1 MEKARRNAESTFKG
15 YEKQAIDTLE
25 AQRKAENQT
34 VVTVVELKQTKKKL
48 DDKAAEMAQAEQAAY
63 DMGMTKIA
71 KSLTV
76 QLRDVARAFC
86 LEVWGQALNAAG
98 VSTESELRAPDKFY
112 YPPTL
117 RLTPTSQQPPAD
129 PTSTPPVSSD
139 QPASD
144 PPSTPTKGKE

>member
-76 QLRDVARAFC
+76 QFRDVARAFC

-98 VSTESELRAPDKFY
+98 VNTESELEILILVGMISQSGPRQSLI
-112 YPPTL
+112 L
-117 RLTPTSQQPPAD
+117 RGWLQ
-129 PTSTPPVSSD
+129 
-139 QPASD
+139 
-144 PPSTPTKGKE
+144 